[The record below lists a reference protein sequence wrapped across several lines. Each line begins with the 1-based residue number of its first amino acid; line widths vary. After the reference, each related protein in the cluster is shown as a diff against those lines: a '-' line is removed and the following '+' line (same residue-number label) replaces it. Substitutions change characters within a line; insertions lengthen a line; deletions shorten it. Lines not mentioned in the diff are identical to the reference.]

1 MMMLEREAGAKSY
14 RALKPTLR
22 GYFYT
27 RALRRM
33 ILTGA
38 LHGLISLYCKLTL
51 AVLQKTDYR

>member
-1 MMMLEREAGAKSY
+1 MIFEREAGANSF
-14 RALKPTLR
+14 RASQATLG
-22 GYFYT
+22 GYIYT

-33 ILTGA
+33 ILMGE

>member
-1 MMMLEREAGAKSY
+1 MMLEREAGANSY
-14 RALKPTLR
+14 RASKATLR

-33 ILTGA
+33 ILMGA

-51 AVLQKTDYR
+51 AVLQKTGYR